1 MKKRHYYSFAFSYS
15 EGNQTTTA
23 YIGYDCKYISMP
35 QIQSAKESAGINKDA
50 VMLSCCYL
58 GKMTEKEI
66 VSYIEEEGSKLDATG
81 SSKVIDYKIYDSAE
95 MRIETEIQHSSTTLK
110 IT

>member
-15 EGNQTTTA
+15 EGNQTTTSSV
-23 YIGYDCKYISMP
+23 YIGYNCKYISIP
-35 QIQSAKESAGINKDA
+35 QIQSVKESAGINKDA

-66 VSYIEEEGSKLDATG
+66 KTGVTSRSMLTGKAVAFFNILKLLAG
-81 SSKVIDYKIYDSAE
+81 FSG
-95 MRIETEIQHSSTTLK
+95 R
-110 IT
+110 